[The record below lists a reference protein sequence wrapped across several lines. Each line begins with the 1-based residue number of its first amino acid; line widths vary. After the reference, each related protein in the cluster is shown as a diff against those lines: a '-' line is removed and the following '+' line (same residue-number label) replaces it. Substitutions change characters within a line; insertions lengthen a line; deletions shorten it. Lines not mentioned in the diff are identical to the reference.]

1 MGHVIS
7 IGQVVQDQ
15 RVLGLSRPIP
25 AVRQRAAI
33 SRNQLEEDMGLDPE
47 KLETSSHSCR
57 SIDVIDIRL
66 LRDTVERVA
75 EGPRYKAV
83 RRFGIAALVLW
94 CILSTTYT
102 VMTLQTVQE
111 LNRTLTEIQ
120 QSVKAAQ

>member
-25 AVRQRAAI
+25 AVRQRAI